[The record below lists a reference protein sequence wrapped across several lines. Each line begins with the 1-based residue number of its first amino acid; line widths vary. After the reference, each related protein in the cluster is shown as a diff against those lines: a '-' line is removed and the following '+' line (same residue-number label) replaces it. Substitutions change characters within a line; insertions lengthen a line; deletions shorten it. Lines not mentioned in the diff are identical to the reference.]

1 MAETTADVRRDI
13 EMTRERMS
21 TTLAQIEKKMNLM
34 QIVRDHPWPAIAVAV
49 GAGVLLSGSSA
60 DVKAAGATVAATRGA
75 SSKIGTVLDDV
86 VANLMVGVSQAFQ
99 HRVDSFVDEIKT
111 AIGAPTDGAGSSR
124 GGSKSGESYA
134 AGGWTSGEGLSSRE
148 TSAGSGGAGSV
159 GSSGSMG
166 GSGSLGAGGSGAT
179 TGAATMHTG
188 GSLGGTSTRMGG
200 GSGGSNLIDR

>member
-34 QIVRDHPWPAIAVAV
+34 QIVRDHPWPAVAVAV

-75 SSKIGTVLDDV
+75 SSKIGTVLDDI
-86 VANLMVGVSQAFQ
+86 VANLMMGVSQAFQ
-99 HRVDSFVDEIKT
+99 SRVDDFVSEIKT
-111 AIGAPTDGAGSSR
+111 AIGAPTDGTGSNR
-124 GGSKSGESYA
+124 QHATGESFA
-134 AGGWTSGEGLSSRE
+134 AGGWTAGEGLSNRE
-148 TSAGSGGAGSV
+148 TRATGTTGSA
-159 GSSGSMG
+159 SS
-166 GSGSLGAGGSGAT
+166 

-188 GSLGGTSTRMGG
+188 GSLGGSSTRMGG
-200 GSGGSNLIDR
+200 GSGGSVVDR

>member
-21 TTLAQIEKKMNLM
+21 TTLAQIEKKMNVM
-34 QIVRDHPWPAIAVAV
+34 QIVRDHPWPAIAVAM

-99 HRVDSFVDEIKT
+99 HRVDGFVNEIKT
-111 AIGAPTDGAGSSR
+111 AIGAPTDGTSPSR
-124 GGSKSGESYA
+124 RTGASGESYA
-134 AGGWTSGEGLSSRE
+134 AGGWMSGEGLSSRE
-148 TSAGSGGAGSV
+148 TNASGSV
-159 GSSGSMG
+159 GSAGSRG
-166 GSGSLGAGGSGAT
+166 GTSSSAGASA
-179 TGAATMHTG
+179 GAATMHTG

-200 GSGGSNLIDR
+200 GSGGSNLVDR

>member
-86 VANLMVGVSQAFQ
+86 VANLMMGVSQAFQ

-111 AIGAPTDGAGSSR
+111 AIGAPTDGTGSTRRS
-124 GGSKSGESYA
+124 GASGESYA

-148 TSAGSGGAGSV
+148 SNASGTTGSLGS
-159 GSSGSMG
+159 
-166 GSGSLGAGGSGAT
+166 SGSLGATGSTGAS

-200 GSGGSNLIDR
+200 GSGGSNLVDR

>member
-49 GAGVLLSGSSA
+49 GAGVLLSGSGS

-99 HRVDSFVDEIKT
+99 SRVDSFVNEIKT
-111 AIGAPTDGAGSSR
+111 AIGAPTDGTSAGSRSH
-124 GGSKSGESYA
+124 SSGESYA
-134 AGGWTSGEGLSSRE
+134 AGGWTSGEGLSNRE
-148 TSAGSGGAGSV
+148 GRSTGSSSGLTPSTSSMSGGD
-159 GSSGSMG
+159 SSP
-166 GSGSLGAGGSGAT
+166 
-179 TGAATMHTG
+179 GAASMHTG

-200 GSGGSNLIDR
+200 GSGGSVVDR

>member
-111 AIGAPTDGAGSSR
+111 AIGAPTDGTGSSR
-124 GGSKSGESYA
+124 RGNASGESYA

-148 TSAGSGGAGSV
+148 TNAGSST
-159 GSSGSMG
+159 GSSGSA
-166 GSGSLGAGGSGAT
+166 GSLGSSGAT
-179 TGAATMHTG
+179 GASAGAATMHTG

-200 GSGGSNLIDR
+200 GSGGSNLVDR

>member
-49 GAGVLLSGSSA
+49 GAGVLLSGSSH
-60 DVKAAGATVAATRGA
+60 DIKAAGATVVATRGA

-86 VANLMVGVSQAFQ
+86 VANLMTGVSQAFQ
-99 HRVDSFVDEIKT
+99 SRIDMFVSDIKT
-111 AIGAPTDGAGSSR
+111 AIGAPTDGSSST
-124 GGSKSGESYA
+124 GGSRSGGESYA
-134 AGGWTSGEGLSSRE
+134 AGGWTAGEGMSSRE
-148 TSAGSGGAGSV
+148 GRTG
-159 GSSGSMG
+159 GSSSGLTPSTSSMTGGGDGS
-166 GSGSLGAGGSGAT
+166 T
-179 TGAATMHTG
+179 TGASTMHTG

-200 GSGGSNLIDR
+200 GSGGQAIDR